1 MRPVRHRPRAPHP
14 RRYLLLLL
22 LLSQNA
28 AAVGIHAHVL
38 VRPEISVL
46 EAVLGGARTNALI
59 LLFVGTDTFAVLRA
73 ASTELYNILAR
84 LLDQA
89 FTDRHRLA
97 RLVFP

>member
-14 RRYLLLLL
+14 RRYLLLILL
-22 LLSQNA
+22 LQNA
-28 AAVGIHAHVL
+28 GSVGIAAHVL
-38 VRPEISVL
+38 VRPEISIL

-59 LLFVGTDTFAVLRA
+59 LLSLGTDSFPVLRA
-73 ASTELYNILAR
+73 VSTELYNILAR

-89 FTDRHRLA
+89 FADRHRLA